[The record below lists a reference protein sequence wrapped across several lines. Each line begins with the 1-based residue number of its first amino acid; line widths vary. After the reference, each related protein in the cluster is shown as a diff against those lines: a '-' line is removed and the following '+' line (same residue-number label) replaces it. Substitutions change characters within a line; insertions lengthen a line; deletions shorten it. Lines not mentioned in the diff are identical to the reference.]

1 MIQSEHSL
9 FSQLGGTETIARLV
23 RAFYRRVAK
32 DPDLSPIF
40 PEDLTETEEKQFRFL
55 TQFTGGPP
63 LYSEKYGHPRL
74 RARHLPFPI
83 TPVRAEAWLRCMKE
97 ALDEIGLTG
106 PARDE
111 FFRRVS
117 LTAHHMV
124 NTQAD

>member
-1 MIQSEHSL
+1 MVSSEHSL
-9 FSQLGGTETIARLV
+9 FERLGGTETIAKLV

-40 PEDLTETEEKQFRFL
+40 PADLTETEEKQFRFL

-83 TPVRAEAWLRCMKE
+83 TPVRAEAWLRCMNE

-117 LTAHHMV
+117 LTAHHMI
-124 NTQAD
+124 NTQGD